1 MRVEKDFPAYD
12 QVSFYETARNTSQTP
27 DGFIVS
33 ELSRRLPDG
42 RQSSHPPVRRGH
54 RQQRRHSHP
63 FVRIFPLFS
72 RFHLSG
78 ANYFASGGR
87 STLVRRDEA
96 AADEVWR
103 DVWPRTWE

>member
-12 QVSFYETARNTSQTP
+12 QISFYETARNTSLTL

-42 RQSSHPPVRRGH
+42 RQSSGHHPVRRGH
-54 RQQRRHSHP
+54 RQHP

-87 STLVRRDEA
+87 ST
-96 AADEVWR
+96 
-103 DVWPRTWE
+103 